1 MEILKVDIAPFK
13 EVVQW
18 DDYIGHDVIRA
29 ARWKNGDIDGFLDL
43 DRMRFFEKEEFDRN
57 YKKVYSSMSFGMAM
71 DFSRD
76 GYFVARSSWDESG
89 EYVTMVYPK
98 SHSVI
103 AGDKV
108 AHAQYVGIKQRT
120 GLIEPYTPTQG
131 DMMAMDWKVLKE
143 TE

>member
-1 MEILKVDIAPFK
+1 MEIIKMDIAPFK

-29 ARWKNGDIDGFLDL
+29 AKWRNGDVDGFLDI

-57 YKKVYSSMSFGMAM
+57 YKKVYSGMSFGMAM
-71 DFSRD
+71 DCALD
-76 GYFVARSSWDESG
+76 NYFVARSSWDESG
-89 EYVTMVYPK
+89 EYVTMVYPNTY
-98 SHSVI
+98 SMV

-108 AHAQYVGIKQRT
+108 AHSQYVGINRNN
-120 GLIEPYTPTQG
+120 GRIEPYTPTQS
-131 DMMAMDWKVLKE
+131 DMIATDWKVLKE